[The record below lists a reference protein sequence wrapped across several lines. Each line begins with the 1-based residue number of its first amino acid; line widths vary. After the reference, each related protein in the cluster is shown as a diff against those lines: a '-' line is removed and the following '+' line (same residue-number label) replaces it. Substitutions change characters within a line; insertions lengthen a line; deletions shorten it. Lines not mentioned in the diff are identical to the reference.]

1 MALLIILWF
10 LITKSVHILCREQ
23 KCCSVLQN
31 YICHLFNTIAPRWP
45 NTVHRRRVAVA
56 RTKQNNEF
64 SSITF
69 CYLLNCYYSFSL
81 SFALFLHL
89 NMCPCGSSNC
99 INIASSTTNHSAYCI
114 QWNRHLFGPKWGI

>member
-1 MALLIILWF
+1 VVSDTQNQSSSSAEN
-10 LITKSVHILCREQ
+10 RN
-23 KCCSVLQN
+23 SVLFCKIMFAISLTQSHPGGQTQ
-31 YICHLFNTIAPRWP
+31 YTKDTCDG
-45 NTVHRRRVAVA
+45 VA

-64 SSITF
+64 SIMTF
-69 CYLLNCYYSFSL
+69 CYLLNCDYSFSL

-89 NMCPCGSSNC
+89 NMCPRGSSNR